1 MEIWHTQH
9 SMSMLRAHL
18 YLYLSSMNR
27 LHPTMSLSDGRLNAF
42 GRLASQYMLALQENR
57 LYLGFAWAISPRVL

>member
-1 MEIWHTQH
+1 METWHTQY

-18 YLYLSSMNR
+18 YLYLSSIKR
-27 LHPTMSLSDGRLNAF
+27 LHPTMSLSDGRLNVL

-57 LYLGFAWAISPRVL
+57 LYLGFAWAISPKVL